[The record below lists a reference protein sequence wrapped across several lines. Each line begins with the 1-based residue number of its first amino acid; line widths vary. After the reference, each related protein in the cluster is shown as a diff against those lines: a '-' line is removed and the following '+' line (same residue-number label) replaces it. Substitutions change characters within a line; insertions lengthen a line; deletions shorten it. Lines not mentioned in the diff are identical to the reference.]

1 MNHLKKTYTKPDLFF
16 ENFSLMGSIANTCSN
31 GNGLVNSAELGP
43 CGFKDENAFGDL
55 IVFSTGTGGGCQI
68 GGIGDDMC
76 YGTPN
81 DAGFMFG
88 S

>member
-1 MNHLKKTYTKPDLFF
+1 MNHLKKTYTKPDVYF
-16 ENFSLMGSIANTCSN
+16 ENFSLMGSIANTCNSS
-31 GNGLVNSAELGP
+31 NGLVDNQQLGP
-43 CGFKDENAFGDL
+43 CGFKDESAFGDL
-55 IVFSTGTGGGCQI
+55 IVFDTTLGGSCNVGS
-68 GGIGDDMC
+68 GDTDMC